1 MKRIYV
7 IIIIALFFC
16 SCEIL
21 FDSDLSSKEVQTLEY
36 LSEAENANYSFV
48 YKNMDNSPDLVTLK
62 TLYSLDSVVDSQNPE
77 FENILH
83 LLKWTNGRFRHDG
96 SNKPSQPNTL
106 TILKE
111 ASEGRRFTCVEFAT
125 VLRTVLASHDFKA
138 RVVGLMTKDV
148 ETTRYGAGHVLTEVW
163 STQYNKWFLL
173 DPQFNIV
180 PVLDNVP
187 LNAVEFQNAIAQ
199 KSDFQLMD
207 VNGRVSRKRE
217 RSYLSF
223 ITPYLY
229 YIDTR
234 FDQREV
240 HFDSL
245 LFVNGKVGLM
255 LVPVGAKNPTVF
267 QRNTPINRAE
277 YTNNIND
284 FYRKP

>member
-1 MKRIYV
+1 MKYSIV
-7 IIIIALFFC
+7 FLGLLF
-16 SCEIL
+16 
-21 FDSDLSSKEVQTLEY
+21 LSSCGTLDSVSTKKVQTLEY
-36 LSEAENANYSFV
+36 LHVAENVNYSFV
-48 YKNMDNSPDLVTLK
+48 YKNIDNSPDLVTLK
-62 TLYSLDSVVDSQNPE
+62 TLYRLDSVVDSGNSE

-83 LLKWTNGRFRHDG
+83 LLNWTNGRFRHDG

-111 ASEGRRFTCVEFAT
+111 ASEGRRFTCVEYAT
-125 VLRTVLASHDFKA
+125 VLRTVLASQDFNA

-173 DPQFNIV
+173 DPQLNFV

-199 KSDFQLMD
+199 KSDFQLID
-207 VNGRVSRKRE
+207 VNGRLSRKTE

-229 YIDTR
+229 YMDTR

-240 HFDSL
+240 GFDSL
-245 LFVNGKVGLM
+245 LYVNGKIGLM

-267 QRNTPINRAE
+267 QRNTRIGWAE

>member
-1 MKRIYV
+1 MS
-7 IIIIALFFC
+7 
-16 SCEIL
+16 SCGTL
-21 FDSDLSSKEVQTLEY
+21 DSVSTKKVQTLEY
-36 LSEAENANYSFV
+36 LHVAENVNYSFV
-48 YKNMDNSPDLVTLK
+48 YKNIDNSPDLVTLK
-62 TLYSLDSVVDSQNPE
+62 TLYRLDSVVDSGNSE

-96 SNKPSQPNTL
+96 SNNPSQPNTL

-111 ASEGRRFTCVEFAT
+111 ASEGRRFTCVEYAT
-125 VLRTVLASHDFKA
+125 VLRTVLASQDFNA

-199 KSDFQLMD
+199 KSDFQLID

-229 YIDTR
+229 YMDTR

-240 HFDSL
+240 GFDSL
-245 LFVNGKVGLM
+245 LYVNGKIGLM

-267 QRNTPINRAE
+267 QRNTRIGWAE

>member
-1 MKRIYV
+1 MKYGIV
-7 IIIIALFFC
+7 FLGLLFLS
-16 SCEIL
+16 SCGVL
-21 FDSDLSSKEVQTLEY
+21 DSFSSKEVQALEY
-36 LSEAENANYSFV
+36 LREAENADYSYV
-48 YKNMDNSPDLVTLK
+48 YQSMNNSPDLVTLMS
-62 TLYSLDSVVDSQNPE
+62 LYRLDSVVDPGNSE
-77 FENILH
+77 FENMLH
-83 LLKWTNGRFRHDG
+83 LLNWTNGRFRHDG

-106 TILKE
+106 TILRE
-111 ASEGRRFTCVEFAT
+111 ASEGSRFTCVEYAM
-125 VLRTVLASHDFKA
+125 VLRTVLASHDFEA

-163 STQYNKWFLL
+163 SNQHNKWFLL

-180 PVLDNVP
+180 PYLDNVP

-199 KSDFQLMD
+199 KKDFQLID
-207 VNGRVSRKRE
+207 INGRVSRKRE

-234 FDQREV
+234 FDQREIP
-240 HFDSL
+240 FDSL
-245 LFVNGKVGLM
+245 LKVNGKSALM
-255 LVPVGAKNPTVF
+255 LVPIGAKNPTVF
-267 QRNTPINRAE
+267 QRNTRINWVE